1 MDNTTK
7 AIAARALGLID
18 LTNLNEGCTKADI
31 DALCAAAKTKHGNT
45 AAVCVFPAFVAQA
58 VKALKGTGIK
68 VATVVNFP
76 HGGTDRRAV
85 LAETKQVVA
94 DGADEVDLVI
104 PYHALKQGDVE
115 AVRAMVAMV
124 RAATDGSALLKVII
138 ESGELGDKALI
149 EKASTIALSEGAN
162 FIKTSTGKVAEN
174 ATLQTAEIMLS
185 VLSAFGDPTRGF
197 KPAGGIKTVE
207 DCAAYLAL
215 ADQIM
220 GGGWATAKTFRFGA
234 SSVLANVL
242 AALDGKAPAS
252 NSGGY

>member
-1 MDNTTK
+1 MTYKRK
-7 AIAARALGLID
+7 AIAQRALGLID
-18 LTNLNEGCTKADI
+18 LTNLNDGCTKADI

-58 VKALKGTGIK
+58 VKALARTNIQ

-76 HGGTDRRAV
+76 AGGTDRRAV

-104 PYHALKQGDVE
+104 PYAALKQGDE
-115 AVRAMVAMV
+115 ETARAMVAMV
-124 RAATDGSALLKVII
+124 RAATDGSALLKVIV
-138 ESGELGDKALI
+138 ESGELANKALI
-149 EKASTIALSEGAN
+149 EKASRIALEEGAD

-174 ATLQTAEIMLS
+174 ATLETAEIMLN
-185 VLSAFGDPTRGF
+185 VLADFDDHTRGL
-197 KPAGGIKTVE
+197 KPAGGIKNVE

-215 ADQIM
+215 ADTIM
-220 GGGWATAKTFRFGA
+220 GPDWATAKTFRFGA

-242 AALDGKAPAS
+242 AALDGKTPTPDT
-252 NSGGY
+252 GGY